1 MKKSNFSNFITPL
14 LAFSMLIGITIFSGS
29 CRNEQGQQD
38 ERIEAETNIDTVVDP
53 EPRAYRGEISTL
65 NQEFNDGNEV
75 NGRVAIRIARGIM
88 RVNVYAQGLE
98 PDMRHMQHLQ
108 ASEETTTDCPGSN
121 ADENN
126 DGVIDV
132 MEITDEPEGVVLIP
146 LNMGPSSLEVDVLT
160 YPMANDNGEIQFEA
174 HLHIDSLRTAVQEQ
188 YGIENIDFTR
198 FTYVLQ
204 GVSPE
209 TSIPASTATIG
220 DIPPYATVPVGCAV
234 LEEVEVEAEEE

>member
-1 MKKSNFSNFITPL
+1 MRDRKFSNLITPL
-14 LAFSMLIGITIFSGS
+14 VAFSMLVGIVVFSGS
-29 CRNEQGQQD
+29 CRNEQEQQE
-38 ERIEAETNIDTVVDP
+38 ERIEAQTNIDTVVDP

-65 NQEFNDGNEV
+65 NQELNDGNEV
-75 NGRVAIRIARGIM
+75 DGRVAIRIARGIM

-108 ASEETTTDCPGSN
+108 ASEETATECPGPD
-121 ADENN
+121 ADDNN

-174 HLHIDSLRTAVQEQ
+174 HLHIDSLRTAVQEE

-198 FTYVLQ
+198 FTYILQ

-209 TSIPASTATIG
+209 TSLPQSTVTVG
-220 DIPPYATVPVGCAV
+220 DIPPHATVPVGCAV
-234 LEEVEVEAEEE
+234 LEEVEVEEE